1 MGDVLALRCRKQ
13 GYFEMKP
20 EWLREQPEKEVGN
33 RSSEISGGR
42 RYKIY
47 WILAGLVICA
57 NIASFSFRAE
67 ISTAYTALSGFWVT
81 YWGSEE
87 DAPKQKIFKK
97 PPYEALPLAYNAP
110 PRRPFSELYHALDLE
125 PPYTV
130 VTSDR
135 FIAGNTPIRLAY
147 IDGIGATDLCIDDS
161 VAKFPCGL
169 MGRASLQNRI
179 SNEPMS
185 CIPVFYWAGDPHYDC
200 HLTDGM
206 TLSRFQVRAGFAR
219 PDSLGGRLFSSDKK
233 DAIDRLA
240 GAWNGNWTILTL
252 DDIKRQERLASELDQ
267 LRDETAGAVEN

>member
-1 MGDVLALRCRKQ
+1 
-13 GYFEMKP
+13 MKP
-20 EWLREQPEKEVGN
+20 GWLREQPEKDDGS
-33 RSSEISGGR
+33 RSDESAGGR

-57 NIASFSFRAE
+57 NIASFSFRGE
-67 ISTAYTALSGFWVT
+67 ISTAYTALSGFLQT
-81 YWGSEE
+81 SWGSA
-87 DAPKQKIFKK
+87 DDNPAQPTSNK

-110 PRRPFSELYHALDLE
+110 ARRPFSELYQALDLQ

-130 VTSDR
+130 VTSNS
-135 FIAGNTPIRLAY
+135 FMVGNTPIRLAY
-147 IDGIGATDLCIDDS
+147 IFGIGATDLCIDDS
-161 VAKFPCGL
+161 FAKFPCGL

-185 CIPVFYWAGDPHYDC
+185 CIPVFYLAGAPHYDC

-206 TLSRFQVRAGFAR
+206 TLSRFQVHAGFAR
-219 PDSLGGRLFSSDKK
+219 PDSLGERLFSTEKQ

-252 DDIKRQERLASELDQ
+252 DEIKRQERLANQFDQ
-267 LRDETAGAVEN
+267 LGDEAAEAVEN